1 MGVFSV
7 HMQKFST
14 GDIKGLEVEVDR
26 KSQNLKN
33 LDINYSLSEK
43 NIDLVKPK
51 INLYSDTLNRANT

>member
-26 KSQNLKN
+26 KSHN
-33 LDINYSLSEK
+33 
-43 NIDLVKPK
+43 
-51 INLYSDTLNRANT
+51 